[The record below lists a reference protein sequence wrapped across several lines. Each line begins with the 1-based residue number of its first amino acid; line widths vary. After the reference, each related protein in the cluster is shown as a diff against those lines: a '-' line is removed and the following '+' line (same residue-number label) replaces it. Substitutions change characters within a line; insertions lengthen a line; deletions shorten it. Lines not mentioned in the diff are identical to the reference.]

1 MQYSRKLLFRY
12 IQGNYCSNYSRH
24 DVYLRRIFFSNTFI
38 YLTSKNGR
46 EKEKN
51 YINSID
57 NSPKH
62 GTHTCRNKFFIFLP
76 YTLNINR
83 NLGHVT
89 RPTNVSRIKKDLKKK
104 KKSKQQGKKGREG
117 EKRKMSRARLTRVNG
132 RQIVIVNRNREK

>member
-1 MQYSRKLLFRY
+1 MSTYEEFFFFKY
-12 IQGNYCSNYSRH
+12 IYIPYFQKC
-24 DVYLRRIFFSNTFI
+24 T
-38 YLTSKNGR
+38 KR
-46 EKEKN
+46 EGKRKN

-62 GTHTCRNKFFIFLP
+62 STHTCRIKFFLFLP

-104 KKSKQQGKKGREG
+104 KKSKQQGKKREG
-117 EKRKMSRARLTRVNG
+117 GRKKKNVKSSTNAS
-132 RQIVIVNRNREK
+132 